1 MLPVLGALAG
11 SALAPTLGVSALT
24 AGAIGSGLGGFVQSG
39 DLGQGIMTGLG
50 SYATGGMYGKLAGA
64 GPLAEKSF
72 MGIAAPQLAQMAGTA
87 LGGAAMMPQKPII
100 QQRSGANAQPYGSR
114 LATPPRQRI
123 RTGTNIKGFQAG
135 GIASVVAP
143 QELNDK
149 ELILEAVKAFKGQ
162 VPREQGI
169 KILSEV
175 AARFGEEAVMD
186 LAEKTQKGAIAQTDR
201 PSEGRINGAGDGMDD
216 MVPANLEGQEDILLS
231 QDEYI
236 LPADFVSHVGNGSS
250 EAGAKKIDRAIDDV
264 RMQRTGTTQQAPQ
277 IDGDAAVQ
285 QMMA

>member
-1 MLPVLGALAG
+1 MLPILGALAG

-24 AGAIGSGLGGFVQSG
+24 AGAIGSGLGGFMQSG

-64 GPLAEKSF
+64 GPLADKAF

-87 LGGAAMMPQKPII
+87 LGGAAMTPMKPMVR
-100 QQRSGANAQPYGSR
+100 QSAGANAQPYGSR
-114 LATPPRQRI
+114 LATPSSRI
-123 RTGTNIKGFQAG
+123 RTGTNIKRFQAG
-135 GIASVVAP
+135 GIASAMAP

-149 ELILEAVKAFKGQ
+149 ELILEAVKAFKGE
-162 VPREQGI
+162 VPREQALSV
-169 KILSEV
+169 LSEV
-175 AARFGEEAVMD
+175 AARFGEDAVMD
-186 LAEKTQKGAIAQTDR
+186 LAEKAQKGAIAQTDR

-250 EAGAKKIDRAIDDV
+250 EAGAKKIDRAVDNV
-264 RMQRTGTTQQAPQ
+264 RMQRTGTAEQAPQ